1 MESALC
7 GDDLAVL
14 FASYRRIFQSMLTV
28 LFATRNGAKTLPTVL
43 NAYTQLEWPDSGWK
57 LVIIDNGSTDNT
69 KEVIQ
74 NFRGLLP
81 LTYEYEGVLGKNAA
95 LNTGLKFVEGDL
107 VVLTD
112 DDVYPRPDWL
122 VTLRTSADAQQ
133 RYSIFGG
140 VILPRWEV
148 PPPHWIA
155 WTRQSAMFAITNPAF
170 REGPVTDGIFGP
182 NMAIRTAVF
191 EDGIR
196 FDVLIGPRGPAYAM
210 GSETE
215 LIQRLLRQGHN
226 AWHIQGAVVE
236 HFIRDYQLKKPWVL
250 SRAIRLGRGE
260 YRLSQSD
267 GFPAG
272 VQYWMG
278 VPRFLF
284 RAIVERGILLVL
296 AWISLNEKRRFC
308 ARWEFNYQ
316 LGKIIEARILN
327 RERQS
332 T

>member
-1 MESALC
+1 
-7 GDDLAVL
+7 
-14 FASYRRIFQSMLTV
+14 MLTV
-28 LFATRNGAKTLPTVL
+28 LFATRNGAKTLSSVL
-43 NAYTQLEWPDSGWK
+43 EAYTQLESPESGWK
-57 LVIIDNGSTDNT
+57 LVIIDNGSTDKT
-69 KEVIQ
+69 KEIIRT
-74 NFRGLLP
+74 FRGLLP
-81 LTYEYEGVLGKNAA
+81 LTYEFEGTLGKNAA
-95 LNTGLKFVEGDL
+95 LNVGLKFIEGDL

-112 DDVYPRPDWL
+112 DDVFPRPDWL
-122 VTLRTSADAQQ
+122 VTMRASIDAHPS
-133 RYSIFGG
+133 YSIFGG

-148 PPPHWIA
+148 PPPHWVA
-155 WTRQSAMFAITNPAF
+155 WTRQSPMFAITNPAF

-191 EDGIR
+191 DDGIR
-196 FDVLIGPRGPAYAM
+196 FDVSIGPRGSAYAM

-215 LIQRLLRQGHN
+215 LIQRLQRQGHI

-236 HFIRDYQLKKPWVL
+236 HFIRDYQMKKTWIL

-260 YRLSQSD
+260 YRLSQGD

-296 AWISLNEKRRFC
+296 AWFSLSEKRRFC

-316 LGKIIEARILN
+316 LGKIMEARILK

-332 T
+332 K

>member
-1 MESALC
+1 
-7 GDDLAVL
+7 
-14 FASYRRIFQSMLTV
+14 MLTV
-28 LFATRNGAKTLPTVL
+28 LFATRNGAKTLSSVL
-43 NAYTQLEWPDSGWK
+43 EAYTQLKSPDSGWK
-57 LVIIDNGSTDNT
+57 LVIIDNGSTDKT
-69 KEVIQ
+69 KEIIQ
-74 NFRGLLP
+74 TFRGLLP
-81 LTYEYEGVLGKNAA
+81 VTYEFEGTLGKNAA
-95 LNTGLKFVEGDL
+95 LNAGLKFIEGDL

-112 DDVYPRPDWL
+112 DDVFPRPDWL
-122 VTLRTSADAQQ
+122 VTMRASIDSHPS
-133 RYSIFGG
+133 YSIFGG

-148 PPPHWIA
+148 PPPNWVA
-155 WTRQSAMFAITNPAF
+155 WTRQSPMFAITNPAF

-191 EDGIR
+191 DDGIR
-196 FDVLIGPRGPAYAM
+196 FDVSIGPRGSAYAM

-215 LIQRLLRQGHN
+215 LIQRLQRQGHI

-236 HFIRDYQLKKPWVL
+236 HFIRDYQMKKTWIL

-272 VQYWMG
+272 VKYWMG

-296 AWISLNEKRRFC
+296 AWFSLDEKRRFC

-316 LGKIIEARILN
+316 LGKIMEARNLK

-332 T
+332 K